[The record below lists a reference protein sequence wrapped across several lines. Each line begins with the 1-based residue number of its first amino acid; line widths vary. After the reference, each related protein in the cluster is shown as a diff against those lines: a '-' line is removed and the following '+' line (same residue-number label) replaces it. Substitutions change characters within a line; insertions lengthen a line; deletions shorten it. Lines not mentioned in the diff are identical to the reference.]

1 MPNEDPATIE
11 QRLRAYAEER
21 RAQLDR
27 SFEMPPGTRQFLR
40 SELARRRQGA
50 APDPAGAPGWWK
62 VFWPYVALGSS
73 ALAAAAICV
82 VVWWQDFRPASSRAY
97 AAKEKSESGQ
107 LPALMTDEAVAQT
120 NALAR
125 PADETPDSAPP
136 TTLKAD
142 KDTADEAVGRLTER
156 LPAVAVEAKK
166 EAESAPVLPS
176 PATPEPRP
184 KPKVKRADAAAV
196 GELVM
201 PSAPAQAGKAVKA
214 VGNAPSP
221 RRDQAPPASDELR
234 LGSTL
239 RYAVAP
245 QGGVAEADKRAK
257 EPSPDLGV
265 PQETKGVLSS
275 GRSLGLAR
283 SAPAAAPAPQA
294 LPPST
299 ALAAK
304 PAAVPEPAASPTVAA
319 VPLLRQ
325 EAARQVLAPA
335 AGGLPFSNQNNWSY
349 QQRFVRDTSRAYRR
363 NFNSPPRPE
372 VLESFRVEQAGARL
386 LITDADGSVYS
397 GDLQEANTVGRE
409 ARPQSS
415 VGSSLAEVLRNQA
428 ANLGVEAANELRF
441 QVAGT
446 NRTLQQPVV
455 FSGRLVLTNAL
466 AAGQYFQNQQ
476 AAGSN
481 AFGFFLNNSVVRG
494 RAAIGQ
500 RTQMEVNA
508 APASP

>member
-40 SELARRRQGA
+40 SELARRRHGA
-50 APDPAGAPGWWK
+50 TPDSAGAPGWWK

-97 AAKEKSESGQ
+97 AAKGKAESGQ
-107 LPALMTDEAVAQT
+107 LPALMTDEAITQT
-120 NALAR
+120 NAFAR
-125 PADETPDSAPP
+125 PSDEAPDSAPL
-136 TTLKAD
+136 TTLRAD
-142 KDTADEAVGRLTER
+142 KDTADEAVGRPTER
-156 LPAVAVEAKK
+156 LSAVAVEAKK
-166 EAESAPVLPS
+166 ESEAAPALPS
-176 PATPEPRP
+176 PAAPEPRP
-184 KPKVKRADAAAV
+184 QSKVKLADAAAV

-201 PSAPAQAGKAVKA
+201 PSAPAQAGKAGKA
-214 VGNAPSP
+214 FGSAPAP

-234 LGSTL
+234 LGGTL

-245 QGGVAEADKRAK
+245 QGGVVESDKRAK
-257 EPSPDLGV
+257 EPSPDLGA
-265 PQETKGVLSS
+265 PQETKGVRSS
-275 GRSLGLAR
+275 ERSLGLAR
-283 SAPAAAPAPQA
+283 SAPAAAPAPKA
-294 LPPST
+294 LPPSA
-299 ALAAK
+299 ALLAK
-304 PAAVPEPAASPTVAA
+304 PAAVPESPASPAVAA

-335 AGGLPFSNQNNWSY
+335 DGGLPFSNQNNWSS
-349 QQRFVRDTSRAYRR
+349 QQRFVQDTSRSYRR
-363 NFNSPPRPE
+363 NFNSPPRLE
-372 VLESFRVEQAGARL
+372 VLDSFRVEQTGNRV
-386 LITDADGSVYS
+386 LITDADGSVYA
-397 GDLQEANTVGRE
+397 GDLQEGETAERETPAVQGGLEAGR
-409 ARPQSS
+409 QSQ
-415 VGSSLAEVLRNQA
+415 VLNRGA
-428 ANLGVEAANELRF
+428 VAGNELRF

-476 AAGSN
+476 ATGTN
-481 AFGFFLNNSVVRG
+481 AFSFFLNNSVVRG
-494 RAAIGQ
+494 RASIGR